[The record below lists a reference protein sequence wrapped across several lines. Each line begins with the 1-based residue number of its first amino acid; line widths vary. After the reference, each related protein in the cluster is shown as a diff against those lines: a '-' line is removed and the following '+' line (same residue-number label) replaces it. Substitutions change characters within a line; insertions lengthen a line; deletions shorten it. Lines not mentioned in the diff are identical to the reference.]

1 MNKRK
6 GVMTIIITVILFAAL
21 YFVCCRIEGRNAGKD
36 LILPD
41 IHKGIQGIKDLK
53 EISSEQTMIAG
64 PLFYTSDGE
73 PITVLKEEM
82 VFNYTNSKVESI
94 LIKCNHAQTRE
105 YLDSLVR
112 GFSGSE
118 MFVYSFSH
126 LEEDFSYRAK
136 LVENV
141 KKYKDVEDFKDD
153 FGVCGLEEGFK
164 IKKVSDNWLLLVDSC
179 NYEDR
184 KKRDNCLYLK
194 DLLEYNFELN
204 Y

>member
-1 MNKRK
+1 MNKKR
-6 GVMTIIITVILFAAL
+6 GVITIIITVILFAAL
-21 YFVCCRIEGRNAGKD
+21 YFVCCRIDSRNAGKD

-41 IHKGIQGIKDLK
+41 IHKGIQGLKDLK

-73 PITVLKEEM
+73 PITVLKEET
-82 VFNYTNSKVESI
+82 VFNYTNLKVENI
-94 LIKCNHAQTRE
+94 LTKCGHAQTRE
-105 YLDSLVR
+105 YLNSLVKS
-112 GFSGSE
+112 FSGSK

-141 KKYKDVEDFKDD
+141 KRYKDVEDFRDD
-153 FGVCGLEEGFK
+153 FGICGLEEGFK
-164 IKKVSDNWLLLVDSC
+164 IKKVSDSWLLFTDSC
-179 NYEDR
+179 DYKNEKKKED
-184 KKRDNCLYLK
+184 CLYLK